1 MGWKA
6 KYNFSAFTGQR
17 IVLLAS
23 SLMVTPCR
31 KGSVLEDLM
40 CRRMESLRMRIS
52 LNKRVMVG
60 SCVVLR
66 SVVYSDTR
74 RKPKKAVVIAAQS
87 ITLSSKIREEL
98 NNLWFMALR
107 RVGVMGSRLGSEW
120 ELPWYRLIPRR
131 RRYNRSKSLKGMSYP
146 ATVAVCLIADR
157 CSLTLE
163 WELKEAMCVANR
175 IRSC

>member
-1 MGWKA
+1 MWGGRPSIV
-6 KYNFSAFTGQR
+6 SAFTGQR

-74 RKPKKAVVIAAQS
+74 RNPKKAVVIAAQS

-107 RVGVMGSRLGSEW
+107 RVGVMGSRLGSE
-120 ELPWYRLIPRR
+120 
-131 RRYNRSKSLKGMSYP
+131 
-146 ATVAVCLIADR
+146 
-157 CSLTLE
+157 
-163 WELKEAMCVANR
+163 
-175 IRSC
+175 